1 MRSSGHGSSLL
12 MTSTLSAAYE
22 RLVLAHPARVLVV
35 MLAVLGFFAW
45 QARHFELDAS
55 ADALLLEADRDL
67 QTWRALQARYASKD
81 LLIVTFEPGGDV
93 FEESS
98 LARLRALRDRLREAP
113 GVESAASI
121 LDVPLLDN
129 VEGVSLAGIAANLRT
144 LDDPGDRPRP
154 RQAGTAGEPGVRRG
168 HRERRCADR
177 RDPALHAR
185 RRGIPHVARG
195 AEPAAD
201 AANRGRRPRRH
212 RPRRA
217 RTHRG
222 HLRNGEAPRR
232 RAPAGRNRGDPRR
245 ARGVR
250 RRRHAAP
257 RRRADD
263 RRRHD
268 HLHTQRPR
276 RVRDRGGGVPRDR
289 PQRNLPRG
297 ALGRAAARG
306 LCLRRPADD
315 RRARAHGMEGHGDL
329 VELPGPDAH
338 HHHLDEHP
346 PHGTLPPAPPRFS
359 RPFPPRARRRH
370 GAADGLALPVY
381 RAHHHHR
388 LRLAGVQ
395 RHQAGDRLRLDDEHR
410 ARGHVRHRVHPLS
423 RHRAADRTR
432 PQPRAAQR
440 RRGCGSPCRP

>member
-1 MRSSGHGSSLL
+1 

-67 QTWRALQARYASKD
+67 QTLAGATGALRGQGPARRH
-81 LLIVTFEPGGDV
+81 LRTGRR
-93 FEESS
+93 
-98 LARLRALRDRLREAP
+98 RLRGIIPRPAARATRPATRGSGRGIDREPSRRP
-113 GVESAASI
+113 AARQRRGRRAHRHRRQHPHPRRPRS
-121 LDVPLLDN
+121 
-129 VEGVSLAGIAANLRT
+129 
-144 LDDPGDRPRP
+144 RPRP
-154 RQAGTAGEPGVRRG
+154 RQAGTAREPGVQRG
-168 HRERRCADR
+168 GGQSRCTNR

-185 RRGIPHVARG
+185 RRGVPRLARD
-195 AEPAAD
+195 AEPPAD
-201 AANRGRRPRRH
+201 ATHRGRRSRRS

-222 HLRNGEAPRR
+222 NPRNGETPRR
-232 RAPAGRNRGDPRR
+232 REPACRDRGDPRR

-250 RRRHAAP
+250 RCRRPAP

-268 HLHTQRPR
+268 HLHPQRPR

-289 PQRNLPRG
+289 ARRDLPRG
-297 ALGRAAARG
+297 ALGPVAARG
-306 LCLRRPADD
+306 LRLRRPADD
-315 RRARAHGMEGHGDL
+315 RGARAHGMESHGDL

-346 PHGTLPPAPPRFS
+346 PDGTLPPAPP
-359 RPFPPRARRRH
+359 
-370 GAADGLALPVY
+370 
-381 RAHHHHR
+381 
-388 LRLAGVQ
+388 
-395 RHQAGDRLRLDDEHR
+395 
-410 ARGHVRHRVHPLS
+410 
-423 RHRAADRTR
+423 
-432 PQPRAAQR
+432 
-440 RRGCGSPCRP
+440 